1 MQNTEEPIAMIQINL
16 VKERKEFPRFSHLL
30 YEATVLKNTP
40 FPLAIVMDPYL
51 RRMVGQ
57 LILQ

>member
-16 VKERKEFPRFSHLL
+16 VKERKESPRVSHLL
-30 YEATVLKNTP
+30 YEAIVLNNTP
-40 FPLAIVMDPYL
+40 FPIAIVMAPYL
-51 RRMVGQ
+51 RCMVGQ